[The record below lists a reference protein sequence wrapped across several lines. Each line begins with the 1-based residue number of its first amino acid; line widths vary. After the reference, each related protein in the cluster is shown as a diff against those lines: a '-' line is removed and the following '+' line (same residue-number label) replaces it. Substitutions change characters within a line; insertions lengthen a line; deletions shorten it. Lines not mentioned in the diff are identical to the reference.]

1 MALAEMFT
9 TMVVLVDAGVT
20 RRLTFWHRY
29 YEQGI

>member
-9 TMVVLVDAGVT
+9 TMVDAGVT
-20 RRLTFWHRY
+20 RRLAFWHRY